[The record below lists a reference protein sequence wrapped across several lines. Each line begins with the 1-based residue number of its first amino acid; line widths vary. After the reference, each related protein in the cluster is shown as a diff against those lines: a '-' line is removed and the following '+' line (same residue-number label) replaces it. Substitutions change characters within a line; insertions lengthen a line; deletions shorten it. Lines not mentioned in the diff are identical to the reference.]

1 MRNLLFPILLF
12 LGIVANAQ
20 DTIEVNYVTINPT
33 GPNVTI
39 SWKPSPNLSGIDG
52 YIICQYGKTPG
63 HGLDYNFFV
72 GKVTSYTFQF
82 DTINRVPVQFA
93 VLSYSGTQSN
103 IIDRSFYKR
112 PIHRTMHATLAY
124 DSCSSE
130 IKMTW
135 THYIGWGT
143 DLTGYQIINDDSNQ
157 QVASVGPGD
166 STYTFTGVD
175 ANRTY
180 RYHVRAIHKNGTY
193 TSNSNFAS
201 IYTKALNPPGFINV
215 RNVEVMQNASAQ
227 ITFYIDPTTQLHN
240 YRLVRSNKPYGG
252 FQVVNEYTGH
262 TASILTATDQSL
274 GDSTMY
280 YKLQSLNNCN
290 GLNMVSNLASI
301 IAPKYAISGQQIEI
315 SWDAYMERPYGIREY
330 RLFRSIGNEPA
341 TQITATLNTRYTDDL
356 SVLSGQQLSGNVC
369 YFIESVSNP
378 DGTGNVYKATSKT
391 ICVDVAS
398 QIFIPQAFTP
408 NSDGQND
415 EFKPSFAFLPADYTM
430 IIYNRNGSK
439 VFETNLIS
447 DGWNGM
453 IKSGIKAPEGS
464 YIYFISFTTSGGKR
478 IEKKGSLTV
487 IYP

>member
-1 MRNLLFPILLF
+1 MRNVLLPIFLF
-12 LGIVANAQ
+12 FCIATNAQ
-20 DTIEVNYVTINPT
+20 ETIEVNYVTINTT

-39 SWKPSPNLSGIDG
+39 NWNSSVNLSGIDG

-72 GKVTSYTFQF
+72 GKVTSHTFQF
-82 DTINRVPVQFA
+82 DTVNQVAVQFA
-93 VLSYSGTQSN
+93 VLSYTGTPTN

-112 PIHRTMHATLAY
+112 PIHRTMHASLAY
-124 DSCSSE
+124 DSCSSV

-143 DLTGYQIINDDSNQ
+143 DLKGYSIIDDNTGA
-157 QVASVGPGD
+157 QVASIAASD
-166 STYTFTGVD
+166 STYTLSNVN

-180 RYHVRAIHKNGTY
+180 KYHVRANHKNGTY
-193 TSNSNFAS
+193 TSNSNFVS
-201 IYTKALNPPGFINV
+201 IYTQALNPPAFINV

-240 YRLVRSNKPYGG
+240 YRLIRSNKPNSE
-252 FQVVNEYTGH
+252 FKVVNEYAEYT
-262 TASILTATDQSL
+262 SNILTATDQSL

-280 YKLQSLNNCN
+280 YKLQSLNNCGN
-290 GLNMVSNLASI
+290 LSMVSNLATV
-301 IAPKYAISGQQIEI
+301 IAPRYAMSGQQIDI
-315 SWDAYMERPYGIREY
+315 AWDAYMERPYGIREY

-341 TQITATLNTRYTDDL
+341 AQLTTTTSTNYSDDL
-356 SVLSGQQLSGNVC
+356 SVLTGQELSGNVC

-378 DGTGNVYKATSKT
+378 DGTGNTYKATSKT

-398 QIFIPQAFTP
+398 QIFVPQAFTP

-415 EFKPSFAFLPADYTM
+415 EFKPSFAFLPADYIM

-439 VFETNLIS
+439 VFETKVIS
-447 DGWNGM
+447 EGWNGV
-453 IKSGIKAPEGS
+453 IKNGVKAPEGS
-464 YIYFISFTTSGGKR
+464 YIYFISFTTSEGKK